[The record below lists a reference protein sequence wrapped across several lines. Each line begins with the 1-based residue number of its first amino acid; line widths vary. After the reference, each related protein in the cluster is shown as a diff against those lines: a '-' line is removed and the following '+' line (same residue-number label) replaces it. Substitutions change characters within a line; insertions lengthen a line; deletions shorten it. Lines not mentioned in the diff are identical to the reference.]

1 MARKKKQTPEQIFPA
16 AEQQNLQQSSSL
28 DLIEEGCTTAS
39 CETCPFYKPIDE
51 KYGQCKRFL
60 SPHINSNF
68 LTAHGPL
75 GTFTIMPRTEW
86 CGEHPSFRK

>member
-1 MARKKKQTPEQIFPA
+1 MARKKKESILPA
-16 AEQQNLQQSSSL
+16 AEQQNLQQSSSVS
-28 DLIEEGCTTAS
+28 LIEEHVVGPS
-39 CETCPFYKPIDE
+39 CETCPFFKPIDE
-51 KYGQCKRFL
+51 QFGQCKRFL

-68 LTAHGPL
+68 LTPHGPL